1 MARISVNS
9 ARREVRMRKN
19 NDAQVVVVLLIA
31 FIGSAGVQAETLSD
45 PAITS
50 ENITLAAT
58 GEATVQVTAH
68 KQIATSTYAGSH
80 LLGSWSASVT
90 SGTVAWRL
98 NPTTV
103 QQYATPDYVNGF
115 VKSTTDN
122 TKQIEVSLT
131 TDTACSANQLSGEWR
146 HCPEGVTAVS
156 GTITTVAGKNQLLA
170 PGTYP
175 VAIDAAV
182 WSF

>member
-1 MARISVNS
+1 MHKNSV
-9 ARREVRMRKN
+9 VGI
-19 NDAQVVVVLLIA
+19 VVVLLLPLLGNA
-31 FIGSAGVQAETLSD
+31 NVCAETFSEQ
-45 PAITS
+45 AITS

-80 LLGSWSASVT
+80 MLGSWSASVT

-131 TDTACSANQLSGEWR
+131 TDSACAANQLSGEWR
-146 HCPEGVTAVS
+146 HCPEGVMAVN

>member
-1 MARISVNS
+1 MQ
-9 ARREVRMRKN
+9 RK
-19 NDAQVVVVLLIA
+19 DGTQRVIALFLLLV
-31 FIGSAGVQAETLSD
+31 GSGAAYAETQSE
-45 PAITS
+45 PAITN

-58 GEATVQVTAH
+58 GEATVQVTAN

-98 NPTTV
+98 NPTAV
-103 QQYATPDYVNGF
+103 QPYATPDYVNGF

-122 TKQIEVSLT
+122 TKQIEISLT
-131 TDTACSANQLSGEWR
+131 TGSTCAAHQLSGGWR
-146 HCPEGVTAVS
+146 YCPEGVAAVS
-156 GTITTVAGKNQLLA
+156 GSIITVAGKNQLLA

>member
-1 MARISVNS
+1 MQKSG
-9 ARREVRMRKN
+9 
-19 NDAQVVVVLLIA
+19 VVLVMISL
-31 FIGSAGVQAETLSD
+31 FLPCFAGVNAQAETLSE
-45 PAITS
+45 PAVIS

-115 VKSTTDN
+115 VKSTTDSS
-122 TKQIEVSLT
+122 KQIEVSLT
-131 TDTACSANQLSGEWR
+131 TDSTCAANQLSGEWR

-170 PGTYP
+170 AGTYP

>member
-1 MARISVNS
+1 MQKDSVAQTMISLLLPFLMGVN
-9 ARREVRMRKN
+9 A
-19 NDAQVVVVLLIA
+19 
-31 FIGSAGVQAETLSD
+31 QAETLSE

-115 VKSTTDN
+115 VKSTTDSS
-122 TKQIEVSLT
+122 KQIEVSLT
-131 TDTACSANQLSGEWR
+131 TDGTCAANQLSGEWR
-146 HCPEGVTAVS
+146 RCPEGVTAVS

-170 PGTYP
+170 AGTYP

>member
-1 MARISVNS
+1 MQKGSGTLVMISLLLPFLVGVD
-9 ARREVRMRKN
+9 VR
-19 NDAQVVVVLLIA
+19 
-31 FIGSAGVQAETLSD
+31 AETLSE
-45 PAITS
+45 PAVTS

-115 VKSTTDN
+115 VKSTTDSS
-122 TKQIEVSLT
+122 KQIEVSLT
-131 TDTACSANQLSGEWR
+131 TDSTCAANQLSGEWR

-170 PGTYP
+170 AGTYP

>member
-1 MARISVNS
+1 MHKDNVARI
-9 ARREVRMRKN
+9 
-19 NDAQVVVVLLIA
+19 VVALLLS
-31 FIGSAGVQAETLSD
+31 FFGSAVALAETLSE

-90 SGTVAWRL
+90 SGTVAWRF

-103 QQYATPDYVNGF
+103 QQYASPDYVNGF
-115 VKSTTDN
+115 VKSTTDS

-131 TDTACSANQLSGEWR
+131 TDSACTANQLSGEWR

>member
-1 MARISVNS
+1 ML
-9 ARREVRMRKN
+9 KN
-19 NDAQVVVVLLIA
+19 NNVRALIA
-31 FIGSAGVQAETLSD
+31 LALPFLGNTGVQAESLSE

-58 GEATVQVTAH
+58 GEATVRVTAH
-68 KQIATSTYAGSH
+68 KQIATSTYAGGH

-131 TDTACSANQLSGEWR
+131 TDTACAANQLSGEWR